1 MTQVSGTLHE
11 VAGAIRNAG
20 QELREQQ
27 PQIYSVADT
36 AAQQVDKAAEYLEQ
50 HEPREILDEVQSV
63 ARRQPALLIGG
74 GLALGLALGRILR
87 SAGSAGTSGGDGYRS
102 YGGGSWG
109 QPREYQGRYG
119 IGDSSYGTG
128 TGYGS
133 TGGTGKGYGS
143 TGGTGTGY
151 GSTGGTGTGYGS
163 TGGTDTG
170 TGYGSTGTGYASGGT
185 SGAGTSG
192 TTSRSGSTGAFDT
205 DPGASVIAST
215 TIVEV
220 GSDTETGRTG
230 STGG

>member
-119 IGDSSYGTG
+119 IGDSSYG
-128 TGYGS
+128 
-133 TGGTGKGYGS
+133 
-143 TGGTGTGY
+143 GTGY

-163 TGGTDTG
+163 TGGTDTGTG

>member
-133 TGGTGKGYGS
+133 TGGT
-143 TGGTGTGY
+143 
-151 GSTGGTGTGYGS
+151 
-163 TGGTDTG
+163 DTG